1 MRARILIIAKGAEQ
15 VVLLSEALRSDGH
28 TVTISEDAEDI
39 RQLLSQHAADLI
51 IVDIAAGPAAEGGFV
66 ENLKKDFPDLPLICI
81 TGSTLPEAAEIGPH
95 DTLVSKP
102 FRISHIEDIIDRLL
116 DVTPDQRKESGPAI
130 LVVDDD
136 EMFRNLLVR
145 SLRLS
150 GYAAR
155 QADNGRTA
163 LAMIETD
170 NIWAVIADINM
181 PDVDGISLMTS
192 IKRDRPDIPVIL
204 ITGYYASDEWSDKA
218 EVSPDGFLM
227 KPFKPQ
233 QINRLIETIT
243 QKRPRR

>member
-28 TVTISEDAEDI
+28 TVTISEKAEEI
-39 RQLLSQHAADLI
+39 RRLLLECAADLV
-51 IVDIAAGPAAEGGFV
+51 IVDIGASPAAESGFV
-66 ENLKKDFPDLPLICI
+66 EKLKKDFPDLPLVCI
-81 TGSTLPEAAEIGPH
+81 TGSTLPGAADIGPH
-95 DTLVSKP
+95 GTLVSKP
-102 FRISHIEDIIDRLL
+102 FRISHIEEIIDKLL
-116 DVTPDQRKESGPAI
+116 DVTPDQRKESAPAI

-155 QADNGRTA
+155 QADDGRAA
-163 LAMIETD
+163 LAMLETG

-181 PDVDGISLMTS
+181 PDIDGISLMET
-192 IKRDRPDIPVIL
+192 IKRDRPEIPVIL
-204 ITGYYASDEWSDKA
+204 ITGYYSSHEWSEKSDI
-218 EVSPDGFLM
+218 SPDGFLM
-227 KPFKPQ
+227 KPFKAQ

-243 QKRPRR
+243 QKRSGR